1 MEEQILYLSR
11 FCGIETYPVKQ
22 AVWELIEGD
31 GTEEDPDM
39 LCLGMRFAQGNH
51 LHEDTRSLQAEPF
64 WEINFYKTKIPM
76 NILQIGFDLEQPN
89 EANEV
94 DGSFYYLE
102 HQPARNNRMEILAR
116 DGNRLKIRVSGST
129 EDVNYYDGTKPENR
143 LQLTAWFE
151 KEHP

>member
-89 EANEV
+89 EANEA

-102 HQPARNNRMEILAR
+102 HQPARDR
-116 DGNRLKIRVSGST
+116 KSV
-129 EDVNYYDGTKPENR
+129 V
-143 LQLTAWFE
+143 
-151 KEHP
+151 